1 MTAMLQTI
9 DAKTAKTWLDGGEA
23 VLIDIRDGDEYARE
37 HIAGA
42 HLTPL
47 SGLDEADFPDGREAI
62 AVFLCA
68 SGTRTASAAP
78 QILASGFKEVY
89 QLEGGLAGWKR
100 AGLETRINR
109 KAPIGIMRQVQIVT
123 GSLVLL
129 GVVLGWLVSPWF
141 FALSAAVGAGLAF
154 AGLSGTCAMANLL
167 GLLPYN
173 RRVSGTGG

>member
-1 MTAMLQTI
+1 MTVMLQTI
-9 DAKTAKTWLDGGEA
+9 DAKTAKTWIDRGEA
-23 VLIDIRDGDEYARE
+23 VLIDIREGDEYARE

-47 SGLDEADFPDGREAI
+47 SGFDEADFPHSRDRT

-78 QILASGFKEVY
+78 QILACGFREVY
-89 QLEGGLAGWKR
+89 QLKGGLAGWKQ
-100 AGLETRINR
+100 AGLETRVNR
-109 KAPIGIMRQVQIVT
+109 KAPISIMRQVQIIA

-129 GVVLGWLVSPWF
+129 GVILGWFVSPWF
-141 FALSAAVGAGLAF
+141 FALSAFVGAGLAF
-154 AGLSGTCAMANLL
+154 AGISGTCAMASLL

-173 RRVSGTGG
+173 RRISGVGG